1 MESIKQ
7 QLSAI
12 TQARYSCAPEACT
25 DSQLYHAL
33 LALTQDL
40 AANRPAPDRPQALLF
55 LGRVFARQAAQQ
67 QSAGARPV

>member
-12 TQARYSCAPEACT
+12 TEARYGCAPEACT

-40 AANRPAPDRPQALLF
+40 AANRPAPET
-55 LGRVFARQAAQQ
+55 GRKL
-67 QSAGARPV
+67 

>member
-12 TQARYSCAPEACT
+12 TEARYSCAPEACT

-40 AANRPAPDRPQALLF
+40 ATNRPAPET
-55 LGRVFARQAAQQ
+55 GRKL
-67 QSAGARPV
+67 